1 MIDALVSPFIEFS
14 FMRRALVGCM
24 AISLTAPPIG
34 VFLVLRR
41 MSLMGDAMGHAL
53 LPGAAIGYL
62 LAGLSLFAMS
72 LGAFAAGLA
81 DALDL
86 SPYGLDWDGPIE
98 RQSDN
103 AEELL
108 AAGTPS

>member
-53 LPGAAIGYL
+53 LPGAARIRMLRWGT
-62 LAGLSLFAMS
+62 GVRVPPS
-72 LGAFAAGLA
+72 GT
-81 DALDL
+81 
-86 SPYGLDWDGPIE
+86 YGSRILCT
-98 RQSDN
+98 SS
-103 AEELL
+103 AE
-108 AAGTPS
+108 AKRSGITRIT